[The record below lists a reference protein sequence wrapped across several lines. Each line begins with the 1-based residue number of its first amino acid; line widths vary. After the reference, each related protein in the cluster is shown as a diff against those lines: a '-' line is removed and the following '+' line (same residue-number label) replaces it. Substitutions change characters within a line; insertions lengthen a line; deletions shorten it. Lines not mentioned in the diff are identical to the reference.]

1 MYACLWGVSTCLD
14 SGMETGNK
22 QANYKDLVWQN
33 LELVA
38 GLLEE
43 VEVLGLG
50 HDRLAKVNRA
60 VDH

>member
-1 MYACLWGVSTCLD
+1 MHACGGVNLPRFRN
-14 SGMETGNK
+14 ENI
-22 QANYKDLVWQN
+22 QANDKDLVWQN

-60 VDH
+60 VDY